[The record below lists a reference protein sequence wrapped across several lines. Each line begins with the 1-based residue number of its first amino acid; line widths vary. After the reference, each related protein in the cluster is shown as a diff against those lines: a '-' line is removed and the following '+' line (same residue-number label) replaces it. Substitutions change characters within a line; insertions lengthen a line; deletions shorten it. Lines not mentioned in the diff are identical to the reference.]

1 MRGQYLFSEGD
12 MFSVIENQKAIAV
25 KKVQQV
31 STAQLQAT
39 PESELVSQLVE
50 QLRLNVPVMK
60 QPYVAESGEAQV
72 DVSRDPRRAIF
83 DRSGPFYV
91 QGTKTVIAIPFEGDR
106 ELFRVQPN
114 TYNHMKPMAE
124 LGGNEIRLT
133 YEQAEPNSEAIKAAY
148 TKTLQDIEQYLGWQR
163 PSADDFNTQLEGLI
177 RQRVSERKQK
187 LAAGAAMIG
196 SLGLPTAKP
205 E

>member
-1 MRGQYLFSEGD
+1 MRGQYLFSEAD
-12 MFSVIENQKAIAV
+12 MFSVIENQKAAAT

-39 PESELVSQLVE
+39 PEGELVSQLVE

-91 QGTKTVIAIPFEGDR
+91 LGTKTVIAVPFEGDR

-114 TYNHMKPMAE
+114 TFSTMKPMAE
-124 LGGNEIRLT
+124 LAGNEIRLT

-148 TKTLQDIEQYLGWQR
+148 TKTLQEIEQYLGWQR
-163 PSADDFNTQLEGLI
+163 PSAEDFNTQLEGLI
-177 RQRVSERKQK
+177 RQGVSERKQK

>member
-39 PESELVSQLVE
+39 PESELVSQLVD

-114 TYNHMKPMAE
+114 TYTHMKPMAE

-148 TKTLQDIEQYLGWQR
+148 TKTLQEIEQYLGWQR

>member
-12 MFSVIENQKAIAV
+12 MFSVIENQKAVAV

-31 STAQLQAT
+31 STAQLQAM
-39 PESELVSQLVE
+39 PEGELVSQLVE

-83 DRSGPFYV
+83 NRSGPFYV
-91 QGTKTVIAIPFEGDR
+91 QGTRTVIAIPFEGDR

-114 TYNHMKPMAE
+114 TYSHMKPVAE
-124 LGGNEIRLT
+124 LAENEIRLT

-148 TKTLQDIEQYLGWQR
+148 TKTLQEIEQYLGWQR

-177 RQRVSERKQK
+177 RQRFSERKQE
-187 LAAGAAMIG
+187 LAAGADMIG
-196 SLGLPTAKP
+196 LLGLPTAKP
-205 E
+205 